1 MLCRNTDDRGLIAEH
16 VEEIHKSPVHGFLV
30 SWPSYAACEAC
41 AESSSLIGS
50 LLCISE
56 SATVSSADES
66 SIIGVRDLTF
76 FSFALVLDDI
86 LSSDW
91 LVNISL

>member
-1 MLCRNTDDRGLIAEH
+1 M
-16 VEEIHKSPVHGFLV
+16 
-30 SWPSYAACEAC
+30 
-41 AESSSLIGS
+41 
-50 LLCISE
+50 
-56 SATVSSADES
+56 VSSADES